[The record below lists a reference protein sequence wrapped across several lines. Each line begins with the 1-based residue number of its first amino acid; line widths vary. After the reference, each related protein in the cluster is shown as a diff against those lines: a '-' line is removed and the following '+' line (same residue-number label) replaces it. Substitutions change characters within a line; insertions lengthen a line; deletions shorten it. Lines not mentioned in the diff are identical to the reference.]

1 MQKMQEQQ
9 DEYKNFRSS
18 SMVDPSQKE
27 VIAGKNTFGID
38 AGKKPSYYQH
48 GRYFTPKMLNHAD

>member
-1 MQKMQEQQ
+1 
-9 DEYKNFRSS
+9 
-18 SMVDPSQKE
+18 MVDPSQKE